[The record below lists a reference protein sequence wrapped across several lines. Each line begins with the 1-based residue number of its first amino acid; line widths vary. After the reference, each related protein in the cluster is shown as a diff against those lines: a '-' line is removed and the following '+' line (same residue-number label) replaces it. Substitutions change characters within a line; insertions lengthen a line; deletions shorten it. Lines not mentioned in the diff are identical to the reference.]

1 MEQTLHHCDAKCD
14 YGYIGHFVNFIEG
27 VVWSNECK
35 YRGTEEG
42 MRREFEKN
50 AAPVPLRAVRDNL
63 IVVVLVTV
71 FMEECYAV
79 IAYREW
85 MLTPVSLY

>member
-42 MRREFEKN
+42 MRRE
-50 AAPVPLRAVRDNL
+50 VRK
-63 IVVVLVTV
+63 
-71 FMEECYAV
+71 
-79 IAYREW
+79 
-85 MLTPVSLY
+85 MLLLFL